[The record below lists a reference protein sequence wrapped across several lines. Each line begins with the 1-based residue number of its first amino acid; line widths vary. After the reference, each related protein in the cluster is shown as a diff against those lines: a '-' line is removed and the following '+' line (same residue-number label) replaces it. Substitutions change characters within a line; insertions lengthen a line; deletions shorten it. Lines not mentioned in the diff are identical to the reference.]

1 MSALGSVLSIL
12 DRPFD
17 IMDTAVHTDASFF
30 GSASRW
36 PLTIANSVHLYHM
49 VGGFSL
55 SSADYFH
62 HLMFIPTLGLSGQ
75 VFSWGAGANWQAF
88 YISGLPGGIDYFLL
102 GLIKVK
108 MLEPMK
114 EKRINANLNTWLR
127 APGIL
132 MTTILLFASLR
143 AGVHLKPGQAPT
155 SAPVW
160 AIVMQLIL
168 PPYNALYYGKQA
180 VANYAVHYMLH
191 LLGEDDLIKKR
202 IEERTSV
209 TTGTQILAWKDALA
223 VPQRGSQR
231 ATRASSRVHAARV
244 ARSLFICAVD
254 RNCRRGKDRAAPPR
268 EVDLCGAWRR
278 RAAAPVSIPLWAA
291 TRGLVFGRGELC
303 IDARRSSPW
312 PITATA
318 SAEMQ
323 RASSFPLGHGARRL
337 PRRAGDAVPEE
348 FVRPPPRPP
357 RTTACGPSRPRR
369 ARWRLGCGA
378 PASRPACSPTTSAA
392 IWTRTRTSGRRS

>member
-1 MSALGSVLSIL
+1 MEAFLDFKLHGGTVKDHLILNAALLVGLAVVDRLVIAPFVGSRIAGDAKGARDRKAARWFFIHSFANVVVVASALGSVLSIL

-17 IMDTAVHTDASFF
+17 IMDAAVRTRAS
-30 GSASRW
+30 SARR
-36 PLTIANSVHLYHM
+36 AVAADDRRSVHLCHM
-49 VGGFSL
+49 VSG
-55 SSADYFH
+55 SACRRPTTH
-62 HLMFIPTLGLSGQ
+62 HLMFIPTLGLKQ

-191 LLGEDDLIKKR
+191 LLGEDNLIKKR

-223 VPQRGSQR
+223 VPQRGS
-231 ATRASSRVHAARV
+231 
-244 ARSLFICAVD
+244 
-254 RNCRRGKDRAAPPR
+254 
-268 EVDLCGAWRR
+268 
-278 RAAAPVSIPLWAA
+278 
-291 TRGLVFGRGELC
+291 
-303 IDARRSSPW
+303 
-312 PITATA
+312 
-318 SAEMQ
+318 
-323 RASSFPLGHGARRL
+323 
-337 PRRAGDAVPEE
+337 
-348 FVRPPPRPP
+348 
-357 RTTACGPSRPRR
+357 
-369 ARWRLGCGA
+369 
-378 PASRPACSPTTSAA
+378 
-392 IWTRTRTSGRRS
+392 